1 MAGKRFPI
9 LCAVAFMAAAF
20 CRAEPVALPVE
31 LLPGVMGPPPGVYA
45 DAQALIPATP
55 STGALSY
62 YRFSGQE
69 AWMAFDRPLYLSAF
83 SGEERRYAIE
93 FRSPDR
99 SGSSELSYTI
109 DRRAPEAPSFA
120 VGQGDVGPALRLS
133 VDGTGDILL
142 SVDGAPFEP
151 VASGQ
156 VLEYASPADETRV
169 VVASAYAVD
178 AVGNASRLT
187 TARWRLYPEGL
198 EPSFPFAPYPAALA
212 VRRDESISSSS
223 AELSDLEGSARLTV
237 RAPEGTVPCVAVNA
251 SAPYESAASFV
262 ELPGALSTASC
273 DIPFPWGYDRP
284 IVAHFGYIEDGVL
297 RVAPEP
303 VRLTPRFPSGASSA
317 ATPPPVAPAVALYAS
332 TALVDW
338 PSSPWTV
345 MFSVA
350 DGSFA
355 AFRAPFG
362 VELGEAPSSLRY
374 YAVGPDGTR
383 SAMGVVDLPAR
394 RRVAAPRLAGVAH
407 GAIYG
412 TSVTA
417 LPPGDG
423 LIRYSLSEGDAPPPP
438 LSERSPSVGAEG
450 LRFDGRP
457 GEEVRYRLRLVA
469 DTSGTERFVSFTVDR
484 KPPPVPETAQG
495 LRSYSSSDS
504 FVAFKPQPGR
514 IFVSVSEDGEGPFAR
529 YEGPTAIS
537 GSDDGRRRF
546 VIRAYAEDEFGNRSA
561 EMEPLALLI
570 DRSSLY
576 ADPRGRPG
584 ASGSPDDPIP
594 YLDDAI
600 EAAQAAGKRFVYL
613 RGTVPLRRTVV
624 VTGRI
629 AVAGGFDES
638 WNESGSARAGIRAR
652 IAPSSAAYAFVV
664 DGGALSL
671 SSIDLSMDM
680 EGRGGMILARSGSSI
695 TISRCGLKLDG
706 GVETVAVKSTGTDV
720 RIESS
725 SIGLSSAVTGRGVD
739 ASGARLEI
747 SDSTVA
753 CDSSVRLFD
762 AVRINEGDA
771 AISGLRIDA
780 APSQAL
786 SAISATESR
795 AVVER
800 SVVSVT
806 GGASSCRIFGASASI
821 LSVSSVYVDASWKG
835 AVEAFSASNGSTV
848 RVAHVTSTVRS
859 RESVFA
865 SSSGSRLELKNTI
878 AIAYCDDS
886 TFMRSDSPPGSDTV
900 AANCLWGFT
909 RLVAGRTSI
918 GAVSASALAELDRY
932 AGGEKPNIS
941 EPPAKT
947 FYATVKG
954 LLRLSTASGCVDA
967 GVDLGWADPT
977 DLLGSA
983 RGSAS
988 GGPPD
993 IGAEEL

>member
-1 MAGKRFPI
+1 MAGKRFPTFY
-9 LCAVAFMAAAF
+9 AVAVMAAAF
-20 CRAEPVALPVE
+20 CHAEPSALPVE
-31 LLPGVMGPPPGVYA
+31 LSPGVMGPPPGVYA
-45 DAQALIPATP
+45 DAQALIPATLA
-55 STGALSY
+55 TGALSS

-69 AWMAFDRPLYLSAF
+69 AWIAFDRPLYLSAF

-99 SGSSELSYTI
+99 SDSSELVYTI
-109 DRRAPEAPSFA
+109 DRRAPEAPGFV
-120 VGQGDVGPALRLS
+120 VGQGDVGPVLRLS
-133 VDGTGDILL
+133 VGGSGDILL
-142 SVDGAPFEP
+142 GVDGAPFAP

-156 VLEYASPADETRV
+156 VLEYAAPADETRV

-198 EPSFPFAPYPAALA
+198 EPSFPFAPYPAAVS
-212 VRRDESISSSS
+212 VRRDDSIPPSS
-223 AELSDLEGSARLTV
+223 AELSDMEGSARLTV

-251 SAPYESAASFV
+251 SAPYASTASYV
-262 ELPGALSTASC
+262 ELPGARSTASC

-284 IVAHFGYIEDGVL
+284 IVVHFGYIEDGVL

-303 VRLTPRFPSGASSA
+303 VRLTPRFPSGTASA
-317 ATPPPVAPAVALYAS
+317 ATPPLVAPVVALDAS
-332 TALVDW
+332 SARVDW
-338 PSSPWTV
+338 PSSPWTI

-350 DGSFA
+350 DGPFA

-362 VELGEAPSSLRY
+362 VGLGEAASGLRY
-374 YAVGPDGTR
+374 YAVGPDGSR
-383 SAMGVVDLPAR
+383 SAMGVVELPAMR
-394 RRVAAPRLAGVAH
+394 PLAAPRLAGVEH
-407 GAIYG
+407 GATYG
-412 TSVTA
+412 FAVTA
-417 LPPGDG
+417 VPPGEA

-438 LSERSPSVGAEG
+438 VSDRSPSVGAEG
-450 LRFDGRP
+450 LRFEGRP

-469 DTSGTERFVSFTVDR
+469 ATPGTERFVSFTVDR

-504 FVAFKPQPGR
+504 FVTFKPQPGT
-514 IFVSVSEDGEGPFAR
+514 IFVSVSEDGNGPFAR

-546 VIRAYAEDEFGNRSA
+546 VVRAYAEDEFGNRSA
-561 EMEPLALLI
+561 EMKPLGLLI

-613 RGTVPLRRTVV
+613 RGAVPLRRTVV
-624 VTGRI
+624 VTGRL
-629 AVAGGFDES
+629 AVAGGFDED
-638 WNESGSARAGIRAR
+638 WNESGSARAEIRAR

-671 SSIDLSMDM
+671 SSIDLSLDM
-680 EGRGGMILARSGSSI
+680 EGRGGMILARSGSI
-695 TISRCGLKLDG
+695 TVSRCALELDG
-706 GVETVAVKSTGTDV
+706 GVEMAAVKSTGADV

-725 SIGLSSAVTGRGVD
+725 SIRLSSAVTGRGVD

-762 AVRINEGDA
+762 AVRINDGDA

-806 GGASSCRIFGASASI
+806 GGASSCRIFGASASS

-865 SSSGSRLELKNTI
+865 SSSGSRLELKNSI

-886 TFMRSDSPPGSDTV
+886 TFMRSDSPPGADTV

-909 RLVAGRTSI
+909 RLASGRASI

-932 AGGEKPNIS
+932 AGGEKPNMS

-947 FYATVKG
+947 FYASVKG
-954 LLRLSTASGCVDA
+954 LLRLSSASGCVDS
-967 GVDLGWADPT
+967 GVDLGWASPT
-977 DLLGSA
+977 DLLGSE
-983 RGSAS
+983 RGSAL
-988 GGPPD
+988 GNPPD

>member
-9 LCAVAFMAAAF
+9 LCAVAVMAAAF
-20 CRAEPVALPVE
+20 CHAEPSALPVE

-45 DAQALIPATP
+45 DAQAIIPATLA
-55 STGALSY
+55 TGALSF

-69 AWMAFDRPLYLSAF
+69 AWIAFDRPLYLSAF

-99 SGSSELSYTI
+99 SGSSELIYTI

-133 VDGTGDILL
+133 VDGSGDILL
-142 SVDGAPFEP
+142 GVDGAPF
-151 VASGQ
+151 ASVDAGQ
-156 VLEYASPADETRV
+156 ALEYAAPADETRV

-212 VRRDESISSSS
+212 VRRDDSIPPSS
-223 AELSDLEGSARLTV
+223 AELTDMEGYARLTV

-251 SAPYESAASFV
+251 SAPYASTASFV

-284 IVAHFGYIEDGVL
+284 IVAHFGYIEEGVL

-303 VRLTPRFPSGASSA
+303 VRLTPRFPSAAASA
-317 ATPPPVAPAVALYAS
+317 ATPPPVAPAVALDAS
-332 TALVDW
+332 TARVDW
-338 PSSPWTV
+338 PSSPWTI

-350 DGSFA
+350 DGSFT

-374 YAVGPDGTR
+374 YAVGPDGSR
-383 SAMGVVDLPAR
+383 SAMGVVELPPR
-394 RRVAAPRLAGVAH
+394 RQLAAPRLAGVEH
-407 GAIYG
+407 GATYG
-412 TSVTA
+412 FAVTA
-417 LPPGDG
+417 LPPGEG
-423 LIRYSLSEGDAPPPP
+423 LIRYSSSEGDAPPPP
-438 LSERSPSVGAEG
+438 VSERSPSVGAEG

-469 DTSGTERFVSFTVDR
+469 ETSGTERFISFTVDR

-504 FVAFKPQPGR
+504 FVTFKPQPGT
-514 IFVSVSEDGEGPFAR
+514 IFVSVSEDGKGPFAR

-537 GSDDGRRRF
+537 GSDEGRRRF

-561 EMEPLALLI
+561 EMKPLGLLI

-584 ASGSPDDPIP
+584 ASGAPDDPIP
-594 YLDDAI
+594 YLDDAV
-600 EAAQAAGKRFVYL
+600 EAAQASGKRFVYL
-613 RGTVPLRRTVV
+613 RGAVPLRRTVV

-629 AVAGGFDES
+629 AIAGGFDEA
-638 WNESGSARAGIRAR
+638 WNESGSARAEIQAR
-652 IAPSSAAYAFVV
+652 VAPSSAAYAFVV

-671 SSIDLSMDM
+671 SSIDLSQDM
-680 EGRGGMILARSGSSI
+680 EGRGGMILARSGSV
-695 TISRCGLKLDG
+695 TVSRCGLKLSG
-706 GVETVAVKSTGTDV
+706 GVEMAAVKSTGGDV

-725 SIGLSSAVTGRGVD
+725 SIGLSSAVTGRGID
-739 ASGARLEI
+739 ASRARLEM

-762 AVRINEGDA
+762 AVRINEGEA

-806 GGASSCRIFGASASI
+806 GGASSCRIFGASASSM
-821 LSVSSVYVDASWKG
+821 SVSSVYVDASWKG
-835 AVEAFSASNGSTV
+835 SVEAFSASNGSTV

-865 SSSGSRLELKNTI
+865 SSSGSRIELKNTI

-886 TFMRSDSPPGSDTV
+886 TFMRSDSSPGSDTV
-900 AANCLWGFT
+900 VANCLWGFT
-909 RLVAGRTSI
+909 RLVAGRASI
-918 GAVSASALAELDRY
+918 GAISASALAELDRY
-932 AGGEKPNIS
+932 AGGAKPNIS

-947 FYATVKG
+947 FYASVKG
-954 LLRLSTASGCVDA
+954 LLRLSSASGCVDS
-967 GVDLGWADPT
+967 GVDPGWAAPT
-977 DLLGSA
+977 DLLGSP
-983 RGSAS
+983 RGSAL
-988 GGPPD
+988 GNPPD